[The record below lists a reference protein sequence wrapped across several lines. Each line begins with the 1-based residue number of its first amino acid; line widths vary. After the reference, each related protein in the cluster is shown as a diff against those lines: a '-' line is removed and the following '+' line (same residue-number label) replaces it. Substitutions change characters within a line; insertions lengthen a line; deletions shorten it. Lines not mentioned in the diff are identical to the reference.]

1 MRLPLS
7 LIRKIDMAILLVFLA
22 LQFCDLATT
31 LMFLHHG
38 VGEANPMVAALMRI
52 WAQPAVAVLLVKV
65 AGCGL
70 AVYAWRS
77 GRMRLLRRA
86 NLFFAVCV
94 GWNLLAIA
102 GA

>member
-1 MRLPLS
+1 M
-7 LIRKIDMAILLVFLA
+7 LLVFLG

-31 LMFLHHG
+31 LLFLRQG
-38 VGEANPMVAALMRI
+38 IGEANPLVALLIRVF
-52 WAQPAVAVLLVKV
+52 AQPAVALLLVKA

-77 GRMRLLRRA
+77 RRMRLLRYA
-86 NLFFAVCV
+86 NFFFALCV

-102 GA
+102 AA

>member
-1 MRLPLS
+1 
-7 LIRKIDMAILLVFLA
+7 MAILLVFVA
-22 LQFCDLATT
+22 LQLCDLATT
-31 LMFLHHG
+31 LVFLQHG
-38 VGEANPMVAALMRI
+38 VGEANPLVGALMRV
-52 WAQPAVAVLLVKV
+52 WAQPAVAVLLVKA

-77 GRMRLLRRA
+77 RRTRLLWRA

-102 GA
+102 RA